1 MMEHPIDWLS
11 AYIDDEIDV
20 DNRQLIKA
28 HLERCESCNKT
39 LNEMFEIKTQVAGLF
54 ERVEPP
60 FDLEKKV
67 MQAIED
73 KSPVQLWLRSW
84 LSISII
90 SVVCL
95 ATLWYLLGP
104 ILLKLIIVMY
114 KISLATV
121 FLFSNV
127 VTSIPSVYGMVVM
140 IIIMLLMISGISL
153 HRLLRYSTH

>member
-20 DNRQLIKA
+20 ENRQLIEA
-28 HLERCESCNKT
+28 HLEQCESCITT
-39 LNEMFEIKTQVAGLF
+39 LNELVEIKAQVAGLF
-54 ERVEPP
+54 ERIEPP
-60 FDLEKKV
+60 FDLEQKV

-95 ATLWYLLGP
+95 ATFWYFLGP
-104 ILLKLIIVMY
+104 ILLKLITVMY

-121 FLFSNV
+121 YLFSNV
-127 VTSIPSVYGMVVM
+127 VTSIPSVYGIVVM
-140 IIIMLLMISGISL
+140 IIIMLLMISCISL
-153 HRLLRYSTH
+153 RRLLRYSTH